1 MANEDKLFSFFL
13 TERSQVSS
21 PGLQGNSAPLSH
33 SGNLI
38 LSVLILCHLW
48 QQWSLQGDPT
58 SITWELVMF
67 SSDAGRVRLGNVL
80 PLPGLSIKNLHTF
93 SLWGT
98 GTWKC
103 LQSNFD
109 HTEKNDALKS
119 PKIPWILYQADS
131 LPLNHL
137 GSPANSGDAG
147 DWGSILGLG
156 GSPGG
161 GHGNLLQYF
170 CLGNPMDRGAWRPTV
185 HGVSTEH
192 ACRMSQPQTR
202 TMTQAAEWPVQM
214 GTGELQK
221 LQESCQGK

>member
-93 SLWGT
+93 SLWGRQHS
-98 GTWKC
+98 GAESALVLSEWLISSLSSGQRVYFSDALVSPSVNGENSKLASQIVVRRKQVWKV
-103 LQSNFD
+103 L
-109 HTEKNDALKS
+109 HTE
-119 PKIPWILYQADS
+119 QACVHAQS
-131 LPLNHL
+131 L
-137 GSPANSGDAG
+137 
-147 DWGSILGLG
+147 
-156 GSPGG
+156 
-161 GHGNLLQYF
+161 
-170 CLGNPMDRGAWRPTV
+170 
-185 HGVSTEH
+185 
-192 ACRMSQPQTR
+192 SQVWFIAT
-202 TMTQAAEWPVQM
+202 
-214 GTGELQK
+214 L
-221 LQESCQGK
+221 